1 METGKDKDK
10 AIYFG
15 KIHLPRSGHNSHE
28 SLESLTLFLDA
39 EKQTNLQDNWSKLD
53 KTAKIKKLVEFVD
66 VYAIENNLDDDEKE
80 TLNQFL
86 KDSLDRKKIN
96 KVKDVNYDKKKGV
109 IKSIHGLVYYKS
121 QKRFSFKMR
130 SKDEEILKEL

>member
-1 METGKDKDK
+1 MEKTL
-10 AIYFG
+10 YFG
-15 KIHLPRSGHNSHE
+15 KLHLPKSGYNSHE

-39 EKQTNLQDNWSKLD
+39 EKQNNLQDNWSKLD
-53 KTAKIKKLVEFVD
+53 KTVKIKKLLDFVD
-66 VYAIENNLDDDEKE
+66 MYSVENSLDEDEKLK
-80 TLNQFL
+80 LNEFL

-109 IKSIHGLVYYKS
+109 IKSINGLVYYKS

-130 SKDEEILKEL
+130 SKEEENLKEL